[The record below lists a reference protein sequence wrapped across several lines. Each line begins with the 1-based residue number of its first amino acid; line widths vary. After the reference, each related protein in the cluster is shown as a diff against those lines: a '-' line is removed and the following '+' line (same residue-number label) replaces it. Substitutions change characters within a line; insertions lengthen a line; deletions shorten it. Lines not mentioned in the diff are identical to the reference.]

1 MFGIALADFGVL
13 PPAVALALGAMA
25 LRLDGNDGRFV
36 DLPGIREVAG
46 TMKVAVV
53 LEQTGIVD
61 VIDATGGGSLAP
73 ASTLD
78 LGDWVRP
85 RLVGGQPVL
94 VAKLSRE
101 KWVNADSRK
110 K

>member
-1 MFGIALADFGVL
+1 
-13 PPAVALALGAMA
+13 MA

-36 DLPGIREVAG
+36 DLPGIRDVAG
-46 TMKVAVV
+46 AMSVAEI
-53 LEQTGIVD
+53 LEQTGVVVVVD
-61 VIDATGGGSLAP
+61 TTTRGSLAP

-94 VAKLSRE
+94 VAKLSKE